1 MNLRTT
7 AVVQEEEMIE
17 NAKQVLTSM
26 GEKLTKSE
34 ARRFGAFSYKMKC
47 YLTPSDLY
55 VSFHEY
61 SMEHKN
67 FIKFYLPGVK
77 SEHYLLLDI
86 ILYSFRYF

>member
-34 ARRFGAFSYKMKC
+34 ARRFGAFSYKMK
-47 YLTPSDLY
+47 YYVRSFTPSDLY
-55 VSFHEY
+55 VSFHE
-61 SMEHKN
+61 
-67 FIKFYLPGVK
+67 
-77 SEHYLLLDI
+77 
-86 ILYSFRYF
+86 

>member
-34 ARRFGAFSYKMKC
+34 ARRFSVFSYKMK
-47 YLTPSDLY
+47 YY
-55 VSFHEY
+55 V
-61 SMEHKN
+61 
-67 FIKFYLPGVK
+67 
-77 SEHYLLLDI
+77 
-86 ILYSFRYF
+86 

>member
-34 ARRFGAFSYKMKC
+34 ARRFGAFSYKMK
-47 YLTPSDLY
+47 YY
-55 VSFHEY
+55 V
-61 SMEHKN
+61 
-67 FIKFYLPGVK
+67 
-77 SEHYLLLDI
+77 
-86 ILYSFRYF
+86 